1 MINFCKL
8 NVKLKSF
15 EKRLERDQ
23 FSDGSYTDA
32 AAANHKDPGDE
43 RSCFCFRF
51 TGILTLF
58 YLAGIR
64 WSSV

>member
-8 NVKLKSF
+8 NVKLKSL

-23 FSDGSYTDA
+23 FSDGSYADA

-58 YLAGIR
+58 YLAGIK